1 MERCTEYW
9 ELLSV
14 NLIFFNLTSLLLE
27 LGTCISLI
35 MRGGSQLKC
44 IHFSFSIFHEHGSS
58 LCFVIVDSVTG
69 NGYNNEYNLPLA
81 WVSVCRRRKD
91 HSYAPLC
98 KHYSN
103 IHRRYHRSTLSCW
116 LSRRQLLDDLP
127 LTIPDNEYCNYRFD
141 NNNLWTFVCLLWM
154 RTIPQVYS
162 NHSWLL
168 LTGNFYISWGH
179 LSPCNV
185 CTPAYPY
192 LKEIQ
197 RKQRRAG

>member
-1 MERCTEYW
+1 M
-9 ELLSV
+9 
-14 NLIFFNLTSLLLE
+14 
-27 LGTCISLI
+27 
-35 MRGGSQLKC
+35 
-44 IHFSFSIFHEHGSS
+44 
-58 LCFVIVDSVTG
+58 FVIVDSITG
-69 NGYNNEYNLPLA
+69 TGYNNEYNLTLA

-98 KHYSN
+98 QHYSN
-103 IHRRYHRSTLSCW
+103 IYCSYYRSTLSGW

-127 LTIPDNEYCNYRFD
+127 LTTPDNKHCNNRGY
-141 NNNLWTFVCLLWM
+141 NSNMWTLVCLLWM
-154 RTIPQVYS
+154 RTIPQVDS
-162 NHSWLL
+162 DHSCIL
-168 LTGNFYISWGH
+168 LTRKLYISRGH